1 MRTCISNPPYNLRWQ
16 QPIFAQMQDRFKYTA
31 VPPASNANFAFIL
44 TALNKCDRLC
54 FILPQGVLTSGTKE
68 EKEIRQYLI
77 EKNYVEAVIVCPSK
91 MFEATSI
98 PVCIITLDKNKKTS
112 ETVMIDAKNFCTKE
126 TREQRGQFGRKC
138 T

>member
-1 MRTCISNPPYNLRWQ
+1 MKTCISNPPYNLRWQ

-31 VPPASNANFAFIL
+31 VPPVSNANFAFIL

-77 EKNYVEAVIVCPSK
+77 EKNYVEAVITCPSK

-112 ETVMIDAKNFCTKE
+112 ETVMIDAKDFCTKE

>member
-31 VPPASNANFAFIL
+31 VPPESNANFAFVL

-54 FILPQGVLTSGTKE
+54 FLLPQGVLTSGKKE
-68 EKEIRQYLI
+68 EKEIRKYLI
-77 EKNYVEAVIVCPSK
+77 EKNYIESVITCPGK

-112 ETVMIDAKNFCTKE
+112 ETVMIDAKNFYTKE
-126 TREQRGQFGRKC
+126 IREQRGQFGRKC

>member
-16 QPIFAQMQDRFKYTA
+16 QPIFAQMQDRFKHTA
-31 VPPASNANFAFIL
+31 VPPVSNANFAFIL

-77 EKNYVEAVIVCPSK
+77 EKNYVEAVITCPSK